1 MNTGNINIK
10 DIARLAGVGVATV
23 SRVINNTGEVKEA
36 TQKRVREIIKEYNY
50 VPNNSARNLKRSQS
64 NTVCVLMKGIANPV
78 FNDMLSIIQKK
89 SIDNHYNIMIQQIDQ
104 DEDELDAAIVQM
116 KEKRLRGIILLG
128 GIIKNRGNKFKELDI
143 PLVMVTSNEVD
154 NISADEFSS
163 IAIDDRMAAYEAT
176 KYLLQ
181 LGHRK
186 IAFMAAELENYG
198 IMKLRLEGYKDA
210 LNEAGIPY
218 DETLTENARSFS
230 IKSGYQAFQELN
242 QRCGGRFTAVFA
254 IADTLAIGCLRAA
267 KESGYQLPED
277 LSVMGFDGIEFG
289 AYYSPSLTT
298 VRQPYEYMAEQAI
311 FMMRGLLDNEDNRH
325 MVLNAEIVERESC
338 AKKGE

>member
-1 MNTGNINIK
+1 
-10 DIARLAGVGVATV
+10 
-23 SRVINNTGEVKEA
+23 
-36 TQKRVREIIKEYNY
+36 
-50 VPNNSARNLKRSQS
+50 
-64 NTVCVLMKGIANPV
+64 MKGIANPV

-89 SIDNHYNIMIQQIDQ
+89 SIENHYNIMVQQIDQ
-104 DEDELDAAIVQM
+104 DEDELDAAIAQM
-116 KEKRLRGIILLG
+116 KEKRLRGIILLAD
-128 GIIKNRGNKFKELDI
+128 IIKIGVISLRNWIFHWS
-143 PLVMVTSNEVD
+143 VTRNEAN

-163 IAIDDRMAAYEAT
+163 IAIDDRKAAYEAT

-186 IAFMAAELENYG
+186 IAFVVSELKNFG
-198 IMKLRLEGYKDA
+198 IMKLRLEGYKEA
-210 LNEAGIPY
+210 LEEADIPY
-218 DETLTENARSFS
+218 DEALIENARSFS
-230 IKSGYQAFQELN
+230 IKSGYQAFQALN

-267 KESGYQLPED
+267 REAGYRLPED

-289 AYYSPSLTT
+289 AYYSPSITT

-311 FMMRGLLDNEDNRH
+311 LMMRGLLDDEDNRH

-338 AKKGE
+338 AKRG

>member
-1 MNTGNINIK
+1 M
-10 DIARLAGVGVATV
+10 
-23 SRVINNTGEVKEA
+23 
-36 TQKRVREIIKEYNY
+36 
-50 VPNNSARNLKRSQS
+50 
-64 NTVCVLMKGIANPV
+64 
-78 FNDMLSIIQKK
+78 
-89 SIDNHYNIMIQQIDQ
+89 
-104 DEDELDAAIVQM
+104 
-116 KEKRLRGIILLG
+116 
-128 GIIKNRGNKFKELDI
+128 
-143 PLVMVTSNEVD
+143 
-154 NISADEFSS
+154 
-163 IAIDDRMAAYEAT
+163 
-176 KYLLQ
+176 LQ

-218 DETLTENARSFS
+218 DEALIENARSFS

-311 FMMRGLLDNEDNRH
+311 FMMCGLLDNEDNRH

-338 AKKGE
+338 AKRGE

>member
-1 MNTGNINIK
+1 M
-10 DIARLAGVGVATV
+10 
-23 SRVINNTGEVKEA
+23 
-36 TQKRVREIIKEYNY
+36 
-50 VPNNSARNLKRSQS
+50 
-64 NTVCVLMKGIANPV
+64 
-78 FNDMLSIIQKK
+78 
-89 SIDNHYNIMIQQIDQ
+89 
-104 DEDELDAAIVQM
+104 
-116 KEKRLRGIILLG
+116 
-128 GIIKNRGNKFKELDI
+128 
-143 PLVMVTSNEVD
+143 
-154 NISADEFSS
+154 
-163 IAIDDRMAAYEAT
+163 
-176 KYLLQ
+176 
-181 LGHRK
+181 
-186 IAFMAAELENYG
+186 
-198 IMKLRLEGYKDA
+198 
-210 LNEAGIPY
+210 
-218 DETLTENARSFS
+218 TENARSFS

-338 AKKGE
+338 AKRGE